1 MTIPEYY
8 TTHFSQYHEKT
19 FHIDPAA
26 FLSSFA
32 ENLQPGAHVL
42 DIGCG
47 SGRDLLWLA
56 QKCFQP
62 TGFEASPG
70 LAALARQNTNCPVIE
85 GDFESFDFSTLQ
97 VDAILM
103 SGALVHLPHKQME
116 PALKN
121 ILRALKTGSK
131 STVYLSVKE
140 GHGTFTDDH
149 NRTFYLWQ
157 DADIRDICRRNS
169 LKVIDFSRSTSV
181 LGTGEAWLGYV
192 LKRADGIPTDDLP
205 IDVTCAII
213 EKNGKV
219 MAAQRGPL
227 MRMPFKW
234 EFPGGKIEPGETA
247 QQCILREITEE
258 FGIQIEIQS
267 AMSPSTHAYPDFQ
280 IRLYPFICQITEG
293 AAMTLSEHHAICWKT
308 PDQLLTLD
316 WADADIAVVKTYI
329 DQAIRKP

>member
-8 TTHFSQYHEKT
+8 TIHFAQYHEKT
-19 FHIDPAA
+19 FHIDPAP

-32 ENLQPGAHVL
+32 ENLTPGAHVL

-56 QKCFQP
+56 QKGFRP

-70 LAALARQNTNCPVIE
+70 LAAFARKNANCPVIE

-97 VDAILM
+97 VDAVLM
-103 SGALVHLPHKQME
+103 SGALVHLPHTQME

-121 ILRALKTGSK
+121 ILQALKSAPDA
-131 STVYLSVKE
+131 TVYLSLKE
-140 GHGTFTDDH
+140 GKGDFTDDH

-157 DADIRDICRRNS
+157 DPDIRAICRRNG
-169 LKVIDFSRSTSV
+169 LRVIDFSRSSSV
-181 LGTGEAWLGYV
+181 LRTGETWLGYV
-192 LKRADGIPTDDLP
+192 LKKTPDNLTDDLP

-234 EFPGGKIEPGETA
+234 EFPGGKIEAGETP

-258 FGIQIEIQS
+258 FGIEIEIKAALPPAS
-267 AMSPSTHAYPDFQ
+267 HAYPDFQ
-280 IRLYPFICQITEG
+280 IQLHPFICKITEG
-293 AAMTLSEHHAICWKT
+293 AAITLSEHHAICWKT
-308 PDQLLTLD
+308 PEQLLTLD

-329 DQAIRKP
+329 DQAVRNP